1 MPILSLTSEGLTVD
15 GKPFSLP
22 CTRARLVEVFGTP
35 APEDRNLYGIHWPFP
50 SAAVVALENLHASD
64 PSNPIV
70 QLTVRPVEAPGF
82 TVEGLAWDKVKF
94 RKTEYGPEK
103 RLGGWVISN
112 NGDTWTLYPQARPE
126 PAAKGR
132 PRKLAAAKAIRT
144 NKPLDLTYPKVA
156 SKSVVEFVDPNFK
169 LLVLEHLMFEAKVI
183 EPAFR
188 IEGFVAA
195 WKERDIDLTEEGYDE
210 PIAEVAAWFA
220 AYPIDRKHLK
230 KVRSL
235 AQHPGTVLH
244 GVFPH
249 WTGEDDTFAI
259 TSAEDAKHLPSLE
272 EIRLF
277 SRSPRRDKKLARDF
291 AVSGVTATF

>member
-1 MPILSLTSEGLTVD
+1 MPILSLTTEGLKVD

-22 CTRARLVEVFGTP
+22 CTRARLVEVFGKP
-35 APEDRNLYGIHWPFP
+35 GPEDRNLYGIQWPFP
-50 SAAVVALENLHASD
+50 SAAVIALENLNAPD

-70 QLTVRPVEAPGF
+70 QVTLRPAEASGF
-82 TVEGLAWDKVKF
+82 TVEGLPWDKVKF

-112 NGDTWTLYPQARPE
+112 NGDTWALYPQARP
-126 PAAKGR
+126 AAKAG
-132 PRKLAAAKAIRT
+132 PRKLLAAKANRSK
-144 NKPLDLTYPKVA
+144 KPLDLSYPKVP
-156 SKSVVEFVDPNFK
+156 SKSVVELVDPNFK
-169 LLVLEHLMFEAKVI
+169 LLVLEHLMFEAKVL

-188 IEGFVAA
+188 LEGFVAA
-195 WKERDIDLTEEGYDE
+195 WKERDIDLTKEGYDE

-277 SRSPRRDKKLARDF
+277 SRSPRRDGKLARDF